1 MRLPKSR
8 HRTRERLGND
18 ASLFDMPRLSTAI
31 SESDAPT
38 RAPSTPPARKET
50 KPIQTDLDRGEKNFH
65 RLYTTDEDDDQPT
78 KWEFKNS
85 KHEFAPHIDTGFN
98 RDGTIKVPDFDPEVQ
113 CPGFNPHDQLFR
125 WPDGELRKEYPPRNP
140 YVVAR
145 RSAVEKVVR
154 WCRFNDPRYKESE
167 HFRHRYNVGVLW
179 CAHARY
185 LTDKLGIHPVRAFT
199 SQHDL
204 TFDNSF
210 SSIGN
215 ERRGCV
221 LRIRRKL

>member
-1 MRLPKSR
+1 
-8 HRTRERLGND
+8 
-18 ASLFDMPRLSTAI
+18 MPRLSTAI

-38 RAPSTPPARKET
+38 RAPSTPPAQKET

-185 LTDKLGIHPVRAFT
+185 LTDKLGIHPVSAFT

-221 LRIRRKL
+221 LRIRRKI